1 MTRARAQQET
11 SAGGVVYRLAAGGEL
26 FLLIKDSYQNWGFP
40 KGHLESGERPEDAA
54 LREVREETG
63 LADLALRGRIETIDW
78 YFRFRGQLI
87 HKVCHFYLMET
98 SQADTLPQQAEGITA
113 CQWINFEEARRAIS
127 YANARKVL
135 GRAHEIIVGHAD
147 EVPENDSPATSPA
160 SSEASPQLQPETQLG
175 LDLERPRDGQS
186 S

>member
-1 MTRARAQQET
+1 MTRARAQRET
-11 SAGGVVYRLAAGGEL
+11 SAGGVVYRLHEGGAL

-40 KGHLESGERPEDAA
+40 KGHLESGERAEDAA

-63 LADLALRGRIETIDW
+63 IDDLALRGRIETIDW

-98 SQADTLPQQAEGITA
+98 NQATTNPQHAEGITA
-113 CQWINFEEARRAIS
+113 CRWVSYDDARAAIS

-135 GRAHEIIVGHAD
+135 GQANEMITGSGAAGAED
-147 EVPENDSPATSPA
+147 PTLA
-160 SSEASPQLQPETQLG
+160 ASPERELQLG
-175 LDLERPRDGQS
+175 LPLDIPRRGDRS
-186 S
+186 

>member
-1 MTRARAQQET
+1 MTRARAQRET
-11 SAGGVVYRLAAGGEL
+11 SAGGVVYRLHEGGAL

-40 KGHLESGERPEDAA
+40 KGHLETGERAEDAA

-63 LADLALRGRIETIDW
+63 IDDLAMRGRIETIDW

-98 SQADTLPQQAEGITA
+98 SQATTNPQHAEGITA
-113 CQWINFEEARRAIS
+113 CRWVSYDDARAAIS

-135 GRAHEIIVGHAD
+135 GRANEMIAGPGPVVSG
-147 EVPENDSPATSPA
+147 EPTLPPT
-160 SSEASPQLQPETQLG
+160 PQRELQLG
-175 LDLERPRDGQS
+175 LPLDLPRRGDGS
-186 S
+186 

>member
-1 MTRARAQQET
+1 MTRARAQRET
-11 SAGGVVYRLAAGGEL
+11 SAGGVVYRLQQGGAL

-40 KGHLESGERPEDAA
+40 KGHLESGERAEDAA

-63 LADLALRGRIETIDW
+63 IDDLALRGRIDTIDW

-98 SQADTLPQQAEGITA
+98 SQAMTNPQHAEGITA
-113 CQWINFEEARRAIS
+113 CRWVSFEDARDAIS

-135 GRAHEIIVGHAD
+135 GRANEMIAGPGPVGMD
-147 EVPENDSPATSPA
+147 EPSLPST
-160 SSEASPQLQPETQLG
+160 PQRELQLG
-175 LDLERPRDGQS
+175 LPLDVPRRGDRS
-186 S
+186 